1 MGKRGIHIFFV
12 VLVGLAVALSVWGP
26 EALSGYQDRS
36 LLGKIHRQE
45 TEASG
50 EGYRYEL
57 SAVEKVYV
65 LSQALGS
72 VSPAEDGGQGNLPFA
87 GGVYRENGGNYAF
100 VTSPRS
106 PSGEDISGEAAY
118 GMCSRGLRELK
129 EAGILPESV
138 EEAVPEFYEA
148 VLYSAIDV
156 RDPRS
161 YVEVWKLS
169 LSDRIRGVRK
179 ENRLMDIYMDADD
192 GKIYEFYARTEWGWE
207 EIDPDAIAR
216 AWCNYLGLPEPSACS
231 EVNPLG
237 EATPYF
243 KKYVVSGASE
253 ERTVMTVGYYEGIR
267 ELFVK
272 VSW

>member
-1 MGKRGIHIFFV
+1 MGRGTNIIFV
-12 VLVGLAVALSVWGP
+12 VPVALAVALSVWGP

-57 SAVEKVYV
+57 SAAEKVYV

-72 VSPAEDGGQGNLPFA
+72 VSHTEGGAAGSLVFA
-87 GGVYRENGGNYAF
+87 GEPYGEAGGDYAF
-100 VTSPRS
+100 ITNQKN
-106 PSGEDISGEAAY
+106 PSGENVSGEAAY
-118 GMCSRGLRELK
+118 AMCSRSLRELK
-129 EAGILPESV
+129 EAGLLPESV
-138 EEAVPEFYEA
+138 QEADPAFYDA

-156 RDPRS
+156 REPRS
-161 YVEVWKLS
+161 YVAVWKLS

-179 ENRLMDIYMDADD
+179 ENRLMEVYMDADD
-192 GKIYEFYARTEWGWE
+192 GKIYEFYARTEWEWE

-216 AWCNYLGLPEPSACS
+216 AWCAYLGLENPSECG
-231 EVNPLG
+231 EVNPLA

-243 KKYVVSGASE
+243 KKYVVPGGPE
-253 ERTVMTVGYYEGIR
+253 ERTVMTVGFYEGIR
-267 ELFVK
+267 EFFVK

>member
-100 VTSPRS
+100 VTSQGALPGKTFPARRHM
-106 PSGEDISGEAAY
+106 GCAA
-118 GMCSRGLRELK
+118 
-129 EAGILPESV
+129 A
-138 EEAVPEFYEA
+138 A
-148 VLYSAIDV
+148 
-156 RDPRS
+156 
-161 YVEVWKLS
+161 
-169 LSDRIRGVRK
+169 
-179 ENRLMDIYMDADD
+179 
-192 GKIYEFYARTEWGWE
+192 
-207 EIDPDAIAR
+207 
-216 AWCNYLGLPEPSACS
+216 LG
-231 EVNPLG
+231 N
-237 EATPYF
+237 
-243 KKYVVSGASE
+243 
-253 ERTVMTVGYYEGIR
+253 
-267 ELFVK
+267 
-272 VSW
+272 